1 MIPILLICYFT
12 HLATSDKSALT
23 EGRNNLS
30 LLKCHR
36 MLTGQRTGK
45 YNELYTN
52 ESMKIETRK
61 ATTNSLRRILKVC
74 NVDVIDDEG
83 HGCNRTCC
91 TFSRETTKQP
101 NWAEDV
107 AISQVEIRT
116 YWILQRSKCSMQVP
130 YTYKQFP
137 WSGLNNL
144 LCVTCHSVRDLVRQ
158 VLGVVLQH
166 TISLRTNYFGWAS
179 CRKPIKKHLAPVSRS
194 RFLSVTL
201 VSAET
206 SLVR

>member
-1 MIPILLICYFT
+1 MPPNVNWTAYGEIQWIVHNGFQWVYENRNTKGDDKQFEPYF
-12 HLATSDKSALT
+12 KS
-23 EGRNNLS
+23 
-30 LLKCHR
+30 
-36 MLTGQRTGK
+36 
-45 YNELYTN
+45 LY
-52 ESMKIETRK
+52 SI
-61 ATTNSLRRILKVC
+61 C

-91 TFSRETTKQP
+91 TFSREITKQP

-130 YTYKQFP
+130 HTYKQFS

-144 LCVTCHSVRDLVRQ
+144 LCVTCHSVRDLIRQ
-158 VLGVVLQH
+158 VLAVVLQH
-166 TISLRTNYFGWAS
+166 SITLRTNYFGWAS

-194 RFLSVTL
+194 HFLSVTL